1 MQWNPLDA
9 MNLQILTITSDET
22 IRQIVRHFADD
33 AERRLAIFESAS
45 HAFSAPIDDIHFL
58 LIDEAAASNY
68 VSIIKR
74 MRRRFPLL
82 GAMVI
87 GGPKS
92 EEILRKEREEAV
104 DYYYAR
110 PISERSLESSLKHRL
125 SIVHLKAAGEIVGR
139 SIAIEEILEAV
150 VQVGPTEVPILIE
163 GDSGTGKD
171 VIARSLHL
179 ASRRKDGPFEA
190 INCAS
195 LAEGVLESELFGHE
209 KGAFTGAVARR
220 SGLFERADRGTVFL
234 DEVGE
239 MSPNMQVR
247 LLRVLESGEVLRVGG
262 MKSFQVDVR
271 LVAATNRN
279 LGSAVQEG
287 KFRQD
292 LYYRL
297 KGVTFYLPPL
307 RERQKDIQALVD
319 YFIHQANKRHGKNV
333 SGIDAD
339 ALGRLKRYRWPGNI
353 RELRNLMDTLVVLS
367 SGPKITDEMV
377 VAQLE
382 TARLEDSPQ
391 LPIPLNRAKDE
402 VEREMIYAS
411 ILALHRDVRE
421 ILGLLR
427 DRNQIGPWEGLRE
440 VQPTSGEEGMDGYS
454 LAQME
459 REAIQR
465 ALRQSSGNRRKA
477 SEMLGISE
485 RTLYRKIKEYGLI

>member
-1 MQWNPLDA
+1 
-9 MNLQILTITSDET
+9 MNLQILTITADET
-22 IRQIVRHFADD
+22 IRQIIQRFSDD
-33 AERRLAIFESAS
+33 PKRRIAIFEAAS
-45 HAFSAPIDDIHFL
+45 HAFSAPIEDIHFL

-68 VSIIKR
+68 ISIIKR
-74 MRRRFPLL
+74 MRRRFPLID
-82 GAMVI
+82 AMVI

-92 EEILRKEREEAV
+92 DEIIHKEREEAV

-110 PISERSLESSLKHRL
+110 PLSATSLEASLKHR
-125 SIVHLKAAGEIVGR
+125 IEIARLKAEGGIIGR
-139 SIAIEEILEAV
+139 SIEIEEILEAII
-150 VQVGPTEVPILIE
+150 QVGPTEVPILIE
-163 GDSGTGKD
+163 GESGTGKD
-171 VIARSLHL
+171 VIARVVHT
-179 ASRRKDGPFEA
+179 ASRRKAGPFEA

-209 KGAFTGAVARR
+209 KGAFTGAIARR
-220 SGLFERADRGTVFL
+220 AGLFERADNGTVFL

-262 MKSFQVDVR
+262 IKSFQVDVR
-271 LVAATNRN
+271 LIAATNRN
-279 LGSAVQEG
+279 LSGAVQDG

-297 KGVTFYLPPL
+297 KGVNFHLPPL
-307 RERQKDIQALVD
+307 RARQKDIPGLVD
-319 YFIHQANKRHGKNV
+319 YFISQANRRHGK
-333 SGIDAD
+333 SITGIEAD
-339 ALGRLKRYRWPGNI
+339 AMSRLKRYRWPGNI

-367 SGPKITDEMV
+367 AGPKITDDMV
-377 VAQLE
+377 ISQLE
-382 TARLEDSPQ
+382 AVRAADTPQ
-391 LPIPLNRAKDE
+391 LPIPLHRAKDA

-421 ILGLLR
+421 ILDVLR
-427 DRNQIGPWEGLRE
+427 DQRQSGPWEGLRE
-440 VQPTSGEEGMDGYS
+440 IQPAPGEPGINGFS

-465 ALRQSSGNRRKA
+465 ALRQSAGNRRKA

>member
-1 MQWNPLDA
+1 M
-9 MNLQILTITSDET
+9 
-22 IRQIVRHFADD
+22 RFAGDPQ
-33 AERRLAIFESAS
+33 RKLAIFEAAS
-45 HAFSAPIDDIHFL
+45 HAFSAPIEDIHFL

-68 VSIIKR
+68 ISIIKR
-74 MRRRFPLL
+74 MRRRFPLID
-82 GAMVI
+82 AMVI

-92 EEILRKEREEAV
+92 DEILHKERAEAV

-110 PISERSLESSLKHRL
+110 PISERSLEASLKHRL
-125 SIVHLKAAGEIVGR
+125 AVVHLKAAGGIIGR
-139 SIAIEEILEAV
+139 SIAIEEILEAI

-163 GDSGTGKD
+163 GESGTGKD
-171 VIARSLHL
+171 VIARSVHQ
-179 ASRRKDGPFEA
+179 ASRRKDSPFEA

-209 KGAFTGAVARR
+209 KGAFTGAIARR

-247 LLRVLESGEVLRVGG
+247 LLRVLESGEILRVGG
-262 MKSFQVDVR
+262 MKSFQVNVR
-271 LVAATNRN
+271 LIAATNRN
-279 LGSAVQEG
+279 LGGAVQEG

-307 RERQKDIQALVD
+307 RERQGDIPALVD
-319 YFIHQANKRHGKNV
+319 YFIRQANKRHGKNIG
-333 SGIDAD
+333 GIDAD
-339 ALGRLKRYRWPGNI
+339 ALSRLKRFRWPGNI

-367 SGPKITDEMV
+367 SVPKITDEMV
-377 VAQLE
+377 QAQLE
-382 TARLEDSPQ
+382 SARPEESPQ

-427 DRNQIGPWEGLRE
+427 DRNRTGPWEGLRE
-440 VQPTSGEEGMDGYS
+440 IQPTPGDEVAEGYS

-459 REAIQR
+459 RDAIQR

>member
-1 MQWNPLDA
+1 
-9 MNLQILTITSDET
+9 MNLQILAITSDET
-22 IRQIVRHFADD
+22 IRQIVQQCAGDSG
-33 AERRLAIFESAS
+33 LKVAIFEAAS
-45 HAFSAPIDDIHFL
+45 HAFSAPIDDIHFI
-58 LIDEAAASNY
+58 LIDEADAPTY
-68 VSIIKR
+68 LSIIKR
-74 MRRRFPLL
+74 MKKRFPLID
-82 GAMVI
+82 AMVV

-92 EEILRKEREEAV
+92 DEIIYKEREEAV

-110 PISERSLESSLKHRL
+110 PLSVTSLEASLKHRL
-125 SIVHLKAAGEIVGR
+125 KIVHLKTESGIIGR
-139 SIAIEEILEAV
+139 SIAMEEILEAI

-163 GDSGTGKD
+163 GESGTGKD
-171 VIARSLHL
+171 VIAQTIHL
-179 ASRRKDGPFEA
+179 ASRRSDGPFEA

-220 SGLFERADRGTVFL
+220 AGLFERADKGTVFL

-262 MKSFQVDVR
+262 IKSFQVDVR
-271 LVAATNRN
+271 LIAATNRN
-279 LGSAVQEG
+279 LSGTVQEG

-297 KGVTFYLPPL
+297 KGVNFRLPPL
-307 RERQKDIQALVD
+307 RERRTDIPALAK
-319 YFIHQANKRHGKNV
+319 YFISQANKRHGKEI
-333 SGIDAD
+333 SGIEGDAVS
-339 ALGRLKRYRWPGNI
+339 RLQQYHWPGNI
-353 RELRNLMDTLVVLS
+353 RELKNLIDTLVVLS
-367 SGPKITDEMV
+367 AGPKINEEM
-377 VAQLE
+377 AISQLQDAKAGE
-382 TARLEDSPQ
+382 APQ
-391 LPIPLNRAKDE
+391 LPIPLHRAVDE

-411 ILALHRDVRE
+411 ILALHHDVRE

-427 DRNQIGPWEGLRE
+427 DQRKNGPWEGMRE
-440 VQPTSGEEGMDGYS
+440 VQPIHGEEGMNGFS

-465 ALRQSSGNRRKA
+465 ALMQSAGNRRKA

-485 RTLYRKIKEYGLI
+485 RTLYRKIKEYGIM